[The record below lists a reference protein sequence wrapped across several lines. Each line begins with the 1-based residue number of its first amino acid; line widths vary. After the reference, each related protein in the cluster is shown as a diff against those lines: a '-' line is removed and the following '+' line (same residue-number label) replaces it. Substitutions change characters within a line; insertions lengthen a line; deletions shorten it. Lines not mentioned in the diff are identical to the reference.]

1 MSKPTDST
9 DSGYT
14 TLSLSPELRDK
25 IRMAKAEQG
34 QSYDDYLKTH
44 LPVGE

>member
-1 MSKPTDST
+1 MSQPTGST